1 MTPEF
6 LPKIKFPKQKLVFP
20 NNNLE
25 SLNNSSLEFP
35 NNNNLFSTNSNL
47 DFPNNNLLKIPEFP
61 NFPNNNLLKIQ
72 DFPHNKTYKTQDC
85 PNKQHKLP
93 DKAPEDFLN
102 NN

>member
-47 DFPNNNLLKIPEFP
+47 DFPNKLKIPEFP